1 MNGTNSYFL
10 LSQRR
15 Q

>member
-1 MNGTNSYFL
+1 MNGTNNYFL